1 MTEFYEVSRTKL
13 AARNG
18 RLAYTKIAHLADALH
33 PARLVAYLCY
43 LTRGQGPK
51 TLALRP
57 D

>member
-43 LTRGQGPK
+43 LTRGQEPK